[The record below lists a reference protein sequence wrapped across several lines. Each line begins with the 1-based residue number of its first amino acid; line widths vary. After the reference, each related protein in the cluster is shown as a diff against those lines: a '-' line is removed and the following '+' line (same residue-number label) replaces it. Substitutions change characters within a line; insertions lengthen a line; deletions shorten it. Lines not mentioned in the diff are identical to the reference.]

1 LFTNDVIC
9 DVYVT
14 DDVSNDKLV
23 TGYFESLKEFS
34 TIFVHSFRTKFLSA
48 LKSLG
53 ANTVMLIT
61 LKYCKLIIR

>member
-1 LFTNDVIC
+1 M
-9 DVYVT
+9 
-14 DDVSNDKLV
+14 
-23 TGYFESLKEFS
+23 
-34 TIFVHSFRTKFLSA
+34 SA